1 MTLPLILLAGVG
13 MWFLLEG
20 AAYAV
25 APDFMRRLAA
35 MVTQLSTRE
44 LTLAGR
50 RHRPHLA
57 CSSLG
62 LNLLHLAR
70 KAP

>member
-25 APDFMRRLAA
+25 APDFMRRLAVL
-35 MVTQLSTRE
+35 VTQMSTRE
-44 LTLAGR
+44 LTMAGLVGGAVGIVLIWLAV
-50 RHRPHLA
+50 HL
-57 CSSLG
+57 G
-62 LNLLHLAR
+62 
-70 KAP
+70 

>member
-44 LTLAGR
+44 LTMAGLAGGAVGIALIWLAV
-50 RHRPHLA
+50 HL
-57 CSSLG
+57 G
-62 LNLLHLAR
+62 
-70 KAP
+70 

>member
-25 APDFMRRLAA
+25 APDFMRRLAVL
-35 MVTQLSTRE
+35 VTQLSTRE
-44 LTLAGR
+44 LTMAGLAGGAVGIGLIWLAV
-50 RHRPHLA
+50 HL
-57 CSSLG
+57 C
-62 LNLLHLAR
+62 
-70 KAP
+70 

>member
-25 APDFMRRLAA
+25 APDFMRRLAVL
-35 MVTQLSTRE
+35 VTQMNTRE
-44 LTLAGR
+44 LTMAGLIGGAVGIALIWLAV
-50 RHRPHLA
+50 HL
-57 CSSLG
+57 G
-62 LNLLHLAR
+62 
-70 KAP
+70 